1 MQTEVSIQSF
11 IEQDDRTG
19 SQDNLEP
26 GTSLQANIYHPWF
39 AGTNDRYDGAE
50 SREGPLL
57 FLFLF
62 GGKFEAFVEQQV
74 KAASPQC
81 LSGKM

>member
-1 MQTEVSIQSF
+1 MQTGVSTQSF

-26 GTSLQANIYHPWF
+26 GTSLQARIYHAWF

-50 SREGPLL
+50 SQEEPLL
-57 FLFLF
+57 FI
-62 GGKFEAFVEQQV
+62 GGNFEAFVEQQV
-74 KAASPQC
+74 KAVFPQF
-81 LSGKM
+81 LSGKR